1 MAPSYGWGSTA
12 SRLELLG
19 GGSLKGKDSN
29 SKEIT
34 HKVSQGSVYTR
45 SPAIYY
51 NCQWFK
57 FVSNI
62 KYLTTYYW

>member
-34 HKVSQGSVYTR
+34 DKVSQGSVYTR

-51 NCQWFK
+51 NCQ
-57 FVSNI
+57 
-62 KYLTTYYW
+62 